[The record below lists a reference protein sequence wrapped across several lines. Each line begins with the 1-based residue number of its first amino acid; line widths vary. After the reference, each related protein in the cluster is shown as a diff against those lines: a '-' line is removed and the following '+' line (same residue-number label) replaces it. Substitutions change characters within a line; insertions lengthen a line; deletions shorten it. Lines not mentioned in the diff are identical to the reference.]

1 MIDQLN
7 GIVTKKDITHAVI
20 MVAGIG
26 YKLNMSINGLQLL
39 PEIGKE
45 TQVHAYLHV
54 REDILDLYGFVDLK
68 EREVFFLL
76 NSISGIGPKL
86 ALTILSGIE
95 PEILEKRITEG
106 DVAALTNIPGVG
118 AKTAKRIII
127 ELKEKFTKLVD
138 SSIGFVEPD
147 DSSKSQIFRDVVDA
161 LISLGYKKNY
171 ASKVCSDLEKS
182 GELEGELETVIKKAL
197 SKFSL

>member
-171 ASKVCSDLEKS
+171 AIKVCSDLEKS